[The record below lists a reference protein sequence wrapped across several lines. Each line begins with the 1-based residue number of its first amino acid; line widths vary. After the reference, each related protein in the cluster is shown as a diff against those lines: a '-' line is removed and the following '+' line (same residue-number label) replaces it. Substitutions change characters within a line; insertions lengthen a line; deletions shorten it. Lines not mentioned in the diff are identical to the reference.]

1 MRQARVIVNF
11 GAGREFDLM
20 LSAADRAARTREAA
34 RDWFDREFIALEC
47 DVASPIGKVLSAD
60 RVLSVAKYAGAR
72 RFAEQSQWV
81 HEYAVNAAALLDA
94 DLIRVDVPNYSI
106 GY

>member
-1 MRQARVIVNF
+1 MRSRQVIVQFGNGKEFEFKLSSADDGQARE
-11 GAGREFDLM
+11 G
-20 LSAADRAARTREAA
+20 A

-60 RVLSVAKYAGAR
+60 RVLSVAKYSGLR
-72 RFAEQSQWV
+72 RFEDDPQWA
-81 HEYAVNAAALLDA
+81 HEYAKNAAALLDA
-94 DLIRVDVPNYSI
+94 DFIRVDIPNYSI

>member
-1 MRQARVIVNF
+1 MHPGQVIVSF
-11 GAGREFDLM
+11 GAGQEFELK
-20 LSAADRAARTREAA
+20 LSAADRAAQTREAA

-60 RVLSVAKYAGAR
+60 RVLSVAKYSGAR
-72 RFAEQSQWV
+72 RFTEQAQWA
-81 HEYAVNAAALLDA
+81 HEYAVNAAALLNA
-94 DLIRVDVPNYSI
+94 DLVRVDVANYSI